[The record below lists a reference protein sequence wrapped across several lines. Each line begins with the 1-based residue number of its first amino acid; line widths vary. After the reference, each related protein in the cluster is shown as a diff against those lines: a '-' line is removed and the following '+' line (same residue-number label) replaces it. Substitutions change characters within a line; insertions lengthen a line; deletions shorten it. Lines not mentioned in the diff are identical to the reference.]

1 MQPAIIDVDSESL
14 PISAVAGRIFIV
26 KLFTYVVIY
35 LINLFILSDI
45 LSLYY
50 LPRFCFI
57 LKLVLAPALA
67 LVLVP
72 VSCYC
77 FVFILLFLLYLLL
90 DADPFANDPVFN
102 RPVESP
108 PRRGG
113 RGGTTRGGRGVGR
126 GKKRTGGGA
135 NETSVSSGIIFKGG
149 RRIIIGFSVPFYNFI
164 NEGTNEDWGY

>member
-67 LVLVP
+67 LVLVT

-90 DADPFANDPVFN
+90 DADLFANDPVFN

-108 PRRGG
+108 PGRGG
-113 RGGTTRGGRGVGR
+113 RGGRTRGGGR

-149 RRIIIGFSVPFYNFI
+149 K
-164 NEGTNEDWGY
+164 